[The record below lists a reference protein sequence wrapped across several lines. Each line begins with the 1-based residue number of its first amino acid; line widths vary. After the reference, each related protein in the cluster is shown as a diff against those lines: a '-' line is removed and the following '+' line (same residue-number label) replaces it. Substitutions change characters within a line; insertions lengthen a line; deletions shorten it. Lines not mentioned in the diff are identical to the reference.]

1 MQQKAIVG
9 IIVLM
14 LLFSVYKTFTGV
26 PDSTLAER
34 TGVVESMVQP
44 MDAGALAALRSA
56 AEKGDRM
63 AQYEL
68 GLIYAKGTQVK
79 QDFAKA
85 HDLLKKAAMQGVP
98 KAQYHLGEMYV
109 WGDGVEVNYPEA
121 IVWFWLGT
129 SLGDKYAQ
137 KRLRA
142 MTTRIDS
149 VELANAKA
157 RVDEL
162 WKIIPHDLSDEM
174 AKAMH

>member
-1 MQQKAIVG
+1 MQQKLIVG
-9 IIVLM
+9 VIVLM

-34 TGVVESMVQP
+34 AGVESVLQP
-44 MDAGALAALRSA
+44 MNPEALAKLASA

-68 GLIYAKGTQVK
+68 GLIYAKGVHAK

-109 WGDGVEVNYPEA
+109 WGDGVEVNYSEA

-142 MTTRIDS
+142 MTTRISTQDLS
-149 VELANAKA
+149 NAKA
-157 RVDEL
+157 KVNEL
-162 WKIIPHDLSDEM
+162 WEKIPHDLMDKN

>member
-1 MQQKAIVG
+1 MQKKAIIG

-34 TGVVESMVQP
+34 SGVQSVVKPISPES
-44 MDAGALAALRSA
+44 LAKLTSD

-63 AQYEL
+63 AQYHL
-68 GLIYAKGTQVK
+68 GLIYAKGTQVP

-85 HDLLKKAAMQGVP
+85 HELLEKAAMQGVP

-109 WGDGVEVNYPEA
+109 WGDGVKVNYPEA

-129 SLGDKYAQ
+129 SLGDKYSQ

-142 MTTRIDS
+142 MTTRIS
-149 VELANAKA
+149 SEELANAKA
-157 RVDEL
+157 KVNKL
-162 WKIIPHDLSDEM
+162 WEIIPHDLMDKN

>member
-9 IIVLM
+9 VIVLM
-14 LLFSVYKTFTGV
+14 LIFSVYKTFTGV
-26 PDSTLAER
+26 PESTLAER
-34 TGVVESMVQP
+34 NRVATVVAP
-44 MDAGALAALRSA
+44 MDAASLAALRLA
-56 AEKGDRM
+56 AEKGDRI

-68 GLIYAKGTQVK
+68 GLLYAKGAQVK
-79 QDFAKA
+79 QNYAKA
-85 HDLLKKAAMQGVP
+85 HELLKKSAMQGVP

-142 MTTRIDS
+142 MNTRVS
-149 VELANAKA
+149 SQELADAKA
-157 RVDEL
+157 RVDRL
-162 WKIIPHDLSDEM
+162 WKEIPHDLTDEV

>member
-1 MQQKAIVG
+1 MQQKVIIG

-14 LLFSVYKTFTGV
+14 LLFSVYKTFTGI

-34 TGVVESMVQP
+34 SGVESVKKSV
-44 MDAGALAALRSA
+44 DAGKLALLTKA
-56 AEKGDRM
+56 AEKDDRM

-68 GLIYAKGTQVK
+68 GLIYARGMANVK
-79 QDFAKA
+79 QDFKKA
-85 HDLLKKAAMQGVP
+85 HDLLEKSAMQGVP

-109 WGDGVEVNYPEA
+109 WGDGVAVNYSEA

-129 SLGDKYAQ
+129 SLGDKYSQ

-142 MTTRIDS
+142 MTTRIS
-149 VELANAKA
+149 SEELANAKA
-157 RVDEL
+157 KVNKL
-162 WKIIPHDLSDEM
+162 WEIIPHDLMDKN